1 MVKFKKKIG
10 QKPLMREKGGVKD
23 FVHIVYSLM
32 PGFKKLFLV
41 FLLVILIGELIKFV
55 PPYLVK
61 LIVDGVVEGQGLNYL
76 LMLLSLM
83 FLALTVMTFINVYLL
98 TKVSSS
104 AAEQQKSMQEKSFA
118 KLLKLPLSWH
128 GKQNTGSIVSK
139 LVKAS
144 NYIAQLIWF
153 INSDIIPS
161 LVQLVLTGAVLF
173 WVDWRIGLIYA
184 IFSPIILYL
193 VNKQFKESQSFRE
206 EYHHEFEEATKIFAQ
221 GMYNIKTVKDYVQE
235 KRESKEQV
243 NHLER
248 FKRAVKARTNTEF
261 WKISLRD
268 IITNLVRALSIGISI
283 YLVTEGEL
291 TAGDLVFVFT
301 IVEKA
306 FLNLHRLGRIY
317 SFMGDT
323 YSALER
329 AHAVQQTENTLKDEG
344 KEKVEHSDLS
354 FEKVSFSYGDEIV
367 LKDINLVIPEKKTT
381 AIVGPSGSGK
391 STLVNLMMRHYDPIK
406 GNIRLGGVDLRDIP
420 LNHLRKEI
428 AFVSQ
433 HTEIFDR
440 TAHANIAYGRPN
452 ASRDEVIKAAK
463 KANAHNFIKSFPQG
477 YDTILGE
484 RGVRLSGG
492 QKQRISIARAL
503 LSDADMIIFDE
514 ATSSLD
520 SESEQEIQKAI
531 LKIKSKTIVVIAH
544 RFSTIEHADKIV
556 VMKSMKVVEQGT
568 HSELLNKSGG
578 LYKKMRELQKLGELR
593 K

>member
-1 MVKFKKKIG
+1 
-10 QKPLMREKGGVKD
+10 MREKGGVKD

-344 KEKVEHSDLS
+344 EEKVEHSDLS
-354 FEKVSFSYGDEIV
+354 FEKVSFSYD
-367 LKDINLVIPEKKTT
+367 
-381 AIVGPSGSGK
+381 
-391 STLVNLMMRHYDPIK
+391 
-406 GNIRLGGVDLRDIP
+406 
-420 LNHLRKEI
+420 
-428 AFVSQ
+428 
-433 HTEIFDR
+433 
-440 TAHANIAYGRPN
+440 
-452 ASRDEVIKAAK
+452 
-463 KANAHNFIKSFPQG
+463 
-477 YDTILGE
+477 
-484 RGVRLSGG
+484 
-492 QKQRISIARAL
+492 
-503 LSDADMIIFDE
+503 
-514 ATSSLD
+514 
-520 SESEQEIQKAI
+520 
-531 LKIKSKTIVVIAH
+531 
-544 RFSTIEHADKIV
+544 
-556 VMKSMKVVEQGT
+556 
-568 HSELLNKSGG
+568 
-578 LYKKMRELQKLGELR
+578 
-593 K
+593 